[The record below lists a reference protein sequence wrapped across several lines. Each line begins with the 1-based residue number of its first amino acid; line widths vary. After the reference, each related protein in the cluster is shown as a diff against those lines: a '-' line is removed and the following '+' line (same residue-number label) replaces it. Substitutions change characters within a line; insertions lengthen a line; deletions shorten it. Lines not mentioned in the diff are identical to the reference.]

1 MAIFVGHFNLR
12 QKTHDRE
19 AKLRFT
25 KKTDFHPVH
34 PSPLPRE
41 EQDED
46 LHEHFDVVADECMA
60 NENQLE
66 FRNFRLQ
73 PLHVHAIVK
82 RVLGL
87 VENGIPAAA
96 EGLTDAQR
104 KNIEDQKLKDLKAK
118 NYLFQAIDR
127 SRAHL
132 QALRKEFEILHMKAG
147 ESVNE
152 YFARTLTIAN
162 KMKANGDDKGDVAVV
177 EKILRSMTP
186 KFDYVVCSIEESKD
200 IDTLTIDELQ
210 SSLLVH
216 EQRMSSHEEEEHAL
230 KITHGEQS
238 GGRGRG
244 RGSFRGR
251 GRGRGRQSF
260 DKAIVECYYCHKL
273 GHFQWECPSKKK
285 EANYAQTQEE
295 MLLMSYVDMNK
306 ANEEYMWFLDSGCS
320 NHMCGKKEYFL
331 DFDGS
336 FRDSVKLGN
345 NSSMVVMGKG
355 NVRLQVNGRV
365 QIITGVFYVPELKNN
380 LLSIGQLQEKG

>member
-1 MAIFVGHFNLR
+1 MENFLR
-12 QKTHDRE
+12 SKE
-19 AKLRFT
+19 YW
-25 KKTDFHPVH
+25 
-34 PSPLPRE
+34 
-41 EQDED
+41 
-46 LHEHFDVVADECMA
+46 
-60 NENQLE
+60 
-66 FRNFRLQ
+66 
-73 PLHVHAIVK
+73 
-82 RVLGL
+82 GL
-87 VENGIPAAA
+87 VENGI
-96 EGLTDAQR
+96 L

-127 SRAHL
+127 S
-132 QALRKEFEILHMKAG
+132 AG

-186 KFDYVVCSIEESKD
+186 KFDYVVCSIEESKN

-238 GGRGRG
+238 GGR
-244 RGSFRGR
+244 
-251 GRGRGRQSF
+251 
-260 DKAIVECYYCHKL
+260 VECYYCHKL
-273 GHFQWECPSKKK
+273 GHFQWECPSKEK

-295 MLLMSYVDMNK
+295 MLPMSYVDMNK
-306 ANEEYMWFLDSGCS
+306 ANGEDMWFLDSGCN
-320 NHMCGKKEYFL
+320 NHMCGKKEYFS

-355 NVRLQVNGRV
+355 NCKVFHPEKGLIMETKMALNRMFILHAISQPIASACFNTITEDMVQLWHCRYGHLSFKGLKTLQQKKMVNGLPQLKSPQGCKACLVGSNKGSHV
-365 QIITGVFYVPELKNN
+365 QGKAPKA
-380 LLSIGQLQEKG
+380 S

>member
-1 MAIFVGHFNLR
+1 M
-12 QKTHDRE
+12 
-19 AKLRFT
+19 
-25 KKTDFHPVH
+25 
-34 PSPLPRE
+34 
-41 EQDED
+41 
-46 LHEHFDVVADECMA
+46 
-60 NENQLE
+60 
-66 FRNFRLQ
+66 
-73 PLHVHAIVK
+73 
-82 RVLGL
+82 
-87 VENGIPAAA
+87 
-96 EGLTDAQR
+96 
-104 KNIEDQKLKDLKAK
+104 
-118 NYLFQAIDR
+118 
-127 SRAHL
+127 
-132 QALRKEFEILHMKAG
+132 
-147 ESVNE
+147 NE

-306 ANEEYMWFLDSGCS
+306 ANEECMWFLDSGCS
-320 NHMCGKKEYFL
+320 NHMCENKEYFL

-336 FRDSVKLGN
+336 LRDSVKLGN

-365 QIITGVFYVPELKNN
+365 QIITRVFYVPELKNN